1 MVTRQVLEAA
11 SSSCEAAGSA
21 TLQAAGTS
29 TRSGRAVGGTAAPP
43 HLGATSRPE
52 PPGARRAKCPGG
64 AFDRAGGAHGLPHN
78 RMIRTELDWPRRDGP
93 SLPAHHLPQVCAVL
107 ATHRTQDLVALVVAR
122 REARRRPRNVIGRP
136 NPGWLGHRRL
146 ADQQAFRRG
155 HIRQIQPEVKPG
167 GVPKHVVAELDASL
181 INIYSSA
188 WTPWDTGGGAGGH
201 LAPPGCRRVPLLCYH
216 YSGGAATVRLPPVTR
231 MSIEAGVQK
240 IRVMTYPG
248 DNRLLAAGTCV
259 DRLPLASGHVPQ
271 SAGRTV
277 RAVRARPFGP
287 SARIRISCARLQL
300 VGCEYHLAPACGGR
314 WQR

>member
-167 GVPKHVVAELDASL
+167 SVRPEHVVARAPAGREKGLIIKRLDTL
-181 INIYSSA
+181 YF
-188 WTPWDTGGGAGGH
+188 GH
-201 LAPPGCRRVPLLCYH
+201 RGGCRRVPL
-216 YSGGAATVRLPPVTR
+216 PVT
-231 MSIEAGVQK
+231 SKLFAF
-240 IRVMTYPG
+240 
-248 DNRLLAAGTCV
+248 RLSPV
-259 DRLPLASGHVPQ
+259 
-271 SAGRTV
+271 
-277 RAVRARPFGP
+277 
-287 SARIRISCARLQL
+287 
-300 VGCEYHLAPACGGR
+300 
-314 WQR
+314 